1 MSARRVPVWP
11 VWVLA
16 APAAVSIW
24 AGWVGLGQ
32 LTGFG
37 VVQLLPGIWDE
48 LRLNTSI
55 TLPVG
60 MEAYAAYA
68 LYVWLGSQ
76 APRRAREFARTSAIA
91 ALVLGSLGQVA
102 SHLMAAAG
110 IQAAPWPITAAVSCL
125 PVGVLGLAAAL
136 AHLVRTEPD
145 DEPTWQRSPDATVPQ
160 PAPGLP
166 PLRPA
171 LHVPPVNAATT
182 PLSRVGG
189 PPPTPGRPDPAPADQ
204 SAPVAAVRSADRAE
218 PARADRSESSGPDR
232 SAGRAGGS
240 ARTGLRAGR
249 AGRPGPIG
257 RPGCRVGPVRSGQ
270 KPHRPA
276 EPVRCAVGH
285 GGAGAGRG
293 QRRPTVAVP
302 GQTSTRGGQ

>member
-110 IQAAPWPITAAVSCL
+110 IQEAPWPITAAVS
-125 PVGVLGLAAAL
+125 
-136 AHLVRTEPD
+136 
-145 DEPTWQRSPDATVPQ
+145 
-160 PAPGLP
+160 
-166 PLRPA
+166 
-171 LHVPPVNAATT
+171 
-182 PLSRVGG
+182 
-189 PPPTPGRPDPAPADQ
+189 
-204 SAPVAAVRSADRAE
+204 
-218 PARADRSESSGPDR
+218 
-232 SAGRAGGS
+232 
-240 ARTGLRAGR
+240 
-249 AGRPGPIG
+249 
-257 RPGCRVGPVRSGQ
+257 
-270 KPHRPA
+270 
-276 EPVRCAVGH
+276 
-285 GGAGAGRG
+285 
-293 QRRPTVAVP
+293 
-302 GQTSTRGGQ
+302 